1 MDRIALDWASNNISS
16 VEEAKEDTIQH
27 SDAYYNICK
36 SFGINNRG
44 LIKSE
49 LEYVQKWK
57 KLGLSADVIEE
68 ACRRTIVNTN
78 KPNFEYAD
86 KIIDNWVNHKV
97 KTLDDVKVIDEEYKK
112 KFKNTSVRN
121 TKTVTPNNRFN
132 NFDSRDYDFDDLE
145 KTLVNKK

>member
-1 MDRIALDWASNNISS
+1 M
-16 VEEAKEDTIQH
+16 EEVRSK
-27 SDAYYNICK
+27 C
-36 SFGINNRG
+36 
-44 LIKSE
+44 
-49 LEYVQKWK
+49 
-57 KLGLSADVIEE
+57 
-68 ACRRTIVNTN
+68 RTIVNTN